1 MVITLLFNTVA
12 FAAVT
17 TKSHEIKIDNVKS
30 QIDQAATAQAI
41 AYLMKKC
48 VPVVTGYGGGNENW
62 DHSGWSNDIF
72 LASGKETIDMSS
84 GPWLEKEIQG
94 KVDDGEVYCK
104 NGGGVAEKQAI
115 LTLFSNLVGAGG
127 PSYIM
132 CNKENRGYP
141 GLIALWKND
150 KRHNWDCDTYGV
162 NGGGEY
168 SYNTGVGDFSVY
180 GQKYSNGEEYVRILY
195 NHWVDSQ
202 NNPYLLHWDD
212 DLSDFTVDGNEGARG
227 YYIVRHDYEA
237 QCGSKVVPK
246 GTYGAVYIQDI
257 DDKGKETETY
267 YEPTGDKKDS
277 AVTNITG
284 TRKRTCSQIADSLSG
299 GYKTYFTEYRKALYD
314 AFKNECKKGVESAW
328 DFKKRQ
334 ADIILDDNPEPQ
346 RIEEGES
353 FTVIDGELKSYGGN
367 GNVWQNYTEDGDGNK
382 TVIEFTDEDKTSAEE
397 LLNLYNEYKT
407 NSFVTPKTA
416 DESPWVC
423 NAPEGY
429 IVTMEEYQDPT
440 EGVMDSSEDVDPTC
454 GNSGGAESLGWIVCP
469 VLEWMRKAATDV
481 YEDALKP
488 ALEVETKLFSD
499 EGGGGTEQA
508 WSYFRSIANIL
519 FIILFLMVI
528 FSQLTGVGI
537 DNYGIKKIMPKLV
550 VVAILINLS
559 YLLCVICVDLSNI
572 FGNSLQALFDGLPTG
587 SPDASVSD
595 ALSSAG
601 TTTITAVILLA
612 GLGGGALVVWKNPAI
627 LISLLVGALG
637 VIIAIF
643 FVFILLAAREAA
655 IIVLTVISPLAI
667 ACYMLPNTKKMF
679 DKWLKFWEGL
689 LFLYPICGALIG
701 GGNFVSNLLL
711 SAGIATQGFWSA
723 LTAMIVGIIPIFFIP
738 TALKGAFAAMGSI
751 GSKITGFGDRMRAGA
766 TRGIRNSESYKNMIE
781 KGRETGIRRRA
792 GFDKDGNR
800 RWGEEGPSRFQRFV
814 RGGRRNI
821 QRNALAYQKL
831 RSEKGSLDAT
841 DGSDYMLATETANE
855 AKRIIANGEIN
866 NNAGMQSSL
875 YSALMSNDRAKIRA
889 YTDALSGKGED
900 GRQAVKAAYNQAVGA
915 GLGRTE
921 AGKNAAQTFAN
932 NMLANHGADYKNNN
946 RSMFET
952 AKNINQTQGQAV
964 TDTNSYL
971 SAADNRAKLAGK
983 VTATT
988 IGNMDEDAFEEL
1000 FGGYHDKDVSI
1011 PTGADAKEIGA
1022 AAYAALS
1029 SQNANIKADRRSYLE
1044 KIVEASGYTP
1054 ETQNVN
1060 IKSMPP
1066 STNTKESKVL
1076 NVRAL
1081 SDDTLL
1087 DIATNPNSADN
1098 DPNRMAAEIEWRR
1111 RNPNE

>member
-48 VPVVTGYGGGNENW
+48 VPVVTGYGGGNDSW
-62 DHSGWSNDIF
+62 DHTGWSNDIF
-72 LASGKETIDMSS
+72 LGSGETTDMSS

-150 KRHNWDCDTYGV
+150 KRHNWDCDQYGV
-162 NGGGEY
+162 GGGGEY
-168 SYNTGVGDFSVY
+168 SYNTGVGDFTVY

-227 YYIVRHDYEA
+227 YYIVRHDFEA
-237 QCGSKVVPK
+237 QCGSKSVPK

-382 TVIEFTDEDKTSAEE
+382 TVIEFTDEDKTSAKE

-440 EGVMDSSEDVDPTC
+440 EGVTDDGGTVELTC
-454 GNSGGAESLGWIVCP
+454 ANSGGAESLGWIVCP
-469 VLEWMRKAATDV
+469 ILEWMGNAANDV
-481 YEDALKP
+481 YNDYVAP
-488 ALEVETKLFSD
+488 SLEVEPQLFSQNPD
-499 EGGGGTEQA
+499 EGTRDA
-508 WSYFRSIANIL
+508 WGVFQSLANIC
-519 FIILFLMVI
+519 FIILVLIVI

-537 DNYGIKKIMPKLV
+537 DNYGIKKILPKLIV
-550 VVAILINLS
+550 TAVLVNLS
-559 YLLCVICVDLSNI
+559 YLICLICVDLSNI
-572 FGNSLQALFDGLPTG
+572 LGNALQALFDGLSTGTPTLNI
-587 SPDASVSD
+587 PDSNAN
-595 ALSSAG
+595 LGSAG
-601 TTTITAVILLA
+601 TTVLTGVAVLA
-612 GLGGGALVVWKNPAI
+612 ALVVMVGAVWKNPAI
-627 LISLLVGALG
+627 LLSLLVAALG
-637 VIIAIF
+637 IVIAIF
-643 FVFILLAAREAA
+643 FLFILLSARQAA
-655 IIVLTVISPLAI
+655 IIVLTVVSPI
-667 ACYMLPNTKKMF
+667 AFVSYILPNTKKLF

-689 LFLYPICGALIG
+689 LLVYPICGLLIG
-701 GGNFVSNLLL
+701 GGDYVSRLLL
-711 SAGIATQGFWSA
+711 SAGFAKGGFISA
-723 LTAMIVGIIPIFFIP
+723 FTAMIVGVLPIFFIP
-738 TALKGAFAAMGSI
+738 TVLKGAFAAMGAI
-751 GSKITGFGDRMRAGA
+751 GSRITGFGDRMRGGA
-766 TRGIRNSESYKNMIE
+766 TRGLRNSEGYKNIQE
-781 KGRETGIRRRA
+781 RGRETGIRRRA
-792 GFDKDGNR
+792 GYDSKGR
-800 RWGEEGPSRFQRFV
+800 RKWGEEGPSRFQRFV

-831 RSEKGSLDAT
+831 RSEKGSLEAT

-855 AKRIIANGEIN
+855 AKRIVANGEIN
-866 NNAGMQSSL
+866 NNARMQSSL

-921 AGKNAAQTFAN
+921 AGRNAAQTFAN
-932 NMLANHGADYKNNN
+932 NILANHGADYKNNN

-971 SAADNRAKLAGK
+971 SAAENRAKLAGK

-988 IGNMDEDAFEEL
+988 IGNMDDDAFGEV
-1000 FGGYHDKDVSI
+1000 FGGYNNKAVSI
-1011 PTGADAKEIGA
+1011 PAGADAKEIGA

-1029 SQNANIKADRRSYLE
+1029 SQNANIKAERRSYLE
-1044 KIVEASGYTP
+1044 QIVKASGYTP
-1054 ETQNVN
+1054 EAQNVN
-1060 IKSMPP
+1060 VTNMPKP
-1066 STNTKESKVL
+1066 LTPESASENETFKVQNHDPRLDVEL
-1076 NVRAL
+1076 NSEEGAIYG
-1081 SDDTLL
+1081 DG
-1087 DIATNPNSADN
+1087 
-1098 DPNRMAAEIEWRR
+1098 
-1111 RNPNE
+1111 